1 MKPSLDNMHIVA
13 EKQVKLTQLIVHGEI
28 FKYRAGG
35 QMLAL
40 LELAQAQ
47 AGVDAASIN
56 RVLLGGGLYHVA
68 ETLLKGALACELLVV
83 QDGKCLLS
91 EYGHASLREGR
102 AWASMHT
109 SVMAIG
115 ILEALAPGPAGDHP
129 MHLVARLDTKD
140 HLDKFTLVDSAQG
153 GRSPS
158 VAQFLQR
165 LEERVK
171 WQALSED
178 GGSGHEARSFDALLL
193 KSSGSRMFS
202 NSMQALVAAE
212 WCPAAKGQ
220 SAQWEVKKVETL
232 NQSPTPLKKLLD
244 HLVGNRLPATSE
256 IMIAPLLAD
265 GGFLR
270 QANGSFVYAR
280 DDALARSVI
289 DVRELTFEQRIKT
302 DGWGFKVKGRLVAS
316 SPHQA
321 LQWYFAKV
329 FKADKI
335 FTIEA
340 LREDYDAYA
349 RKAGQAEP
357 VTDEELRSAF
367 YAGVSP
373 TKRAAH
379 SRRGFFLHFP
389 R

>member
-1 MKPSLDNMHIVA
+1 MKPSLYNMHIVA
-13 EKQVKLTQLIVHGEI
+13 EREVKFTQLIVHGEI

-40 LELAQAQ
+40 LELAQALE
-47 AGVDAASIN
+47 GLDAASIN

-68 ETLLKGALACELLVV
+68 ETLLKGAIACELLHL
-83 QDGKCLLS
+83 QEGKYLLS
-91 EYGHASLREGR
+91 EYGQASLREGR
-102 AWASMHT
+102 AWAPMHT

-115 ILEALAPGPAGDHP
+115 ILEALAPGQAGDHP
-129 MHLVARLDTKD
+129 AHLVARLDTKD
-140 HLDKFTLVDSAQG
+140 HLDKFTPVDSALG
-153 GRSPS
+153 GLSPS
-158 VAQFLQR
+158 VARFLRR
-165 LEERVK
+165 LDERAK
-171 WQALSED
+171 WVAMSED
-178 GGSGHEARSFDALLL
+178 GGPGHEARSFDALLL
-193 KSSGSRMFS
+193 KSNGSRMFS
-202 NSMQALVAAE
+202 NSMQALVAAA
-212 WCPAAKGQ
+212 WLPAAKGQ
-220 SAQWEVKKVETL
+220 SAQWEIKKVETL

-244 HLVGNRLPATSE
+244 HLIGKRLPATSE
-256 IMIAPLLAD
+256 MMIAPLLVAA
-265 GGFLR
+265 GFL
-270 QANGSFVYAR
+270 QQSDGAFIYAR

-289 DVRELTFEQRIKT
+289 DVRELTFEQRIKA

-316 SPHQA
+316 SPQQA

-349 RKAGQAEP
+349 RRAGQAEP
-357 VTDEELRSAF
+357 VTEEELRSNF
-367 YAGVSP
+367 YAWASP
-373 TKRAAH
+373 AKRAAH